1 MSQKPTTIEP
11 ATETQ
16 RVRVTA
22 YGSSLP
28 LLLIE
33 DDDLARERL
42 EVLLT
47 AAEFDVYP
55 VASVNEAREMS
66 RAMVFPI
73 VVIDRGLGQDDGMQ
87 LVSELRQRYAPH
99 RVFLMLLTARDSER
113 DKLEGMSLGADL
125 YLSKRVSDEQ
135 LLVNL
140 NEARGSVRLK
150 SK

>member
-1 MSQKPTTIEP
+1 MFKEQTTIEP
-11 ATETQ
+11 VSETQ
-16 RVRVTA
+16 RVRTCT
-22 YGSSLP
+22 YGVSLP

-33 DDDLARERL
+33 DDELARARL
-42 EVLLT
+42 EVLLS

-55 VASVNEAREMS
+55 VASVVEAREMS

-87 LVSELRQRYAPH
+87 LVAELRQRYTPH

-135 LLVNL
+135 LLANL
-140 NEARGSVRLK
+140 HEARGSVRLK

>member
-1 MSQKPTTIEP
+1 VSRKPTTIEP
-11 ATETQ
+11 ASETQ
-16 RVRVTA
+16 RVRRTT
-22 YGSSLP
+22 YGASLP

-33 DDDLARERL
+33 DDELARARL
-42 EVLLT
+42 EILLS

-55 VASVNEAREMS
+55 VASVAEAREMS

-73 VVIDRGLGQDDGMQ
+73 VLIDRGLGQDDGIQ
-87 LVSELRQRYAPH
+87 LVSELRQRYTPH
-99 RVFLMLLTARDSER
+99 RVFLMLLTSRDSER

-135 LLVNL
+135 LLENL
-140 NEARGSVRLK
+140 HEARSAVRLR

>member
-1 MSQKPTTIEP
+1 VSRKPTTTESP
-11 ATETQ
+11 TETQ
-16 RVRVTA
+16 RVRRIA

-33 DDDLARERL
+33 DDELARERL

-55 VASVNEAREMS
+55 VASVSEAREMS
-66 RAMVFPI
+66 RAMVFPV

-87 LVSELRQRYAPH
+87 LVTELRARYAPH

-125 YLSKRVSDEQ
+125 YLSKRICDEQ
-135 LLVNL
+135 LLASL
-140 NEARGSVRLK
+140 HEARDSVRLK